1 MTLLEN
7 ALAGALSGAM
17 ATAMAGVPSSA
28 SATSAVLGT
37 SSGSGAATSGLAG
50 TGSATTGNGTAT
62 ALDTLLTQNLAV
74 SAQAAGT
81 TPASAHGT
89 STAASPTAAASAA
102 ALTAAQLAG
111 GVAAGLQHAQPDPAA
126 MTVSSPVGSDAWA
139 DELGT
144 KITWMAHQGIESA
157 SLQLSPEHL
166 GPLQVT
172 ISVRDGQASVWFGA
186 AQPDT
191 RTALQQSLPQLRQLF
206 ASQGLTLSDAGVSR
220 DSPRGQDGQ
229 RPTRTGSSIS
239 GVSAANLDSPS
250 GSGSLSGG
258 LGLVDTYA

>member
-1 MTLLEN
+1 
-7 ALAGALSGAM
+7 M
-17 ATAMAGVPSSA
+17 ASAMAGVPSSA
-28 SATSAVLGT
+28 SAKSAVPGA
-37 SSGSGAATSGLAG
+37 SSGSGAAPSGLAT
-50 TGSATTGNGTAT
+50 TGSATTGNAAAT
-62 ALDTLLTQNLAV
+62 ALDTLLTQNLGV

-81 TPASAHGT
+81 TPASAHGSAT
-89 STAASPTAAASAA
+89 SASPPATAAASAA

-111 GVAAGLQHAQPDPAA
+111 GIGAGIQHARPDPAT
-126 MTVSSPVGSDAWA
+126 MTVNSPVGSNAWA

-220 DSPRGQDGQ
+220 ESPRGQDRQ
-229 RPTRTGSSIS
+229 RPTRTGSSDRKS
-239 GVSAANLDSPS
+239 TRLNSSHH
-250 GSGSLSGG
+250 
-258 LGLVDTYA
+258 